1 MQSAEKSGKTERTA
15 RGAVIQWGTGAV
27 VGAVLGAAF
36 VVAWGVLM
44 QDAAA
49 MEVVEITAT
58 ETAHR
63 VLRVDRIEDDWVVL
77 EVGEGRRVD
86 VPLSAF
92 PEGLKEGEGLVLVK
106 TNDTAALASAKERI
120 ERLRRRARGAMR

>member
-1 MQSAEKSGKTERTA
+1 M
-15 RGAVIQWGTGAV
+15 
-27 VGAVLGAAF
+27 GAAF

-49 MEVVEITAT
+49 MEACKSAAT
-58 ETAHR
+58 ETTHQTTHR

-86 VPLSAF
+86 VPLNMF

-106 TNDTAALASAKERI
+106 VEDTAALVSAKERI
-120 ERLRRRARGAMR
+120 ERLRRRARGAAR